1 MTAIGPWPRVTEPS
15 RWPHAVILYSIFV
28 DMVPSL
34 FNPTRN
40 IITSAALAAG
50 LILSAASTVAAKEI
64 TLKIHHFLPAG
75 AIQQAKMIQPWCDRI
90 GKESNQRLKCQIF
103 PLMQLGGTP
112 AQLIDQA
119 RDGVVDI
126 VFVLPG
132 YTAGRFPAMEVF
144 ELPFMN
150 HSAEAASKAAWEFY
164 LQHGQ
169 KEFSGL
175 KPLAFATHDN
185 GFIHT
190 RSKPIRSVDDF
201 KGMKMR
207 APTRFTNKLL
217 TSFGASAVGMPVN
230 SVGDAINKGVIDGFL
245 LPWEVMPGLKLH
257 EMVKF
262 HTETPKEMP
271 ALYTAVFVFAMNPA
285 RYASLPAD
293 LRAIIDRT
301 TGLELSGH
309 MGRTWDQSQS
319 VGRDPAIKRG
329 NTIIQLSASETERMM
344 RLSAP
349 LADEWIAQMNKT
361 GGNGKQMLNDAKQL
375 IRKHSK

>member
-1 MTAIGPWPRVTEPS
+1 MILPLPPRHFLLPVLRAS
-15 RWPHAVILYSIFV
+15 GIAAVAFAAL
-28 DMVPSL
+28 
-34 FNPTRN
+34 T
-40 IITSAALAAG
+40 AALAGGRPA
-50 LILSAASTVAAKEI
+50 IAQEV

-103 PLMQLGGTP
+103 PMMQLGGTP

-119 RDGVVDI
+119 RDGVADI

-150 HSAEAASKAAWEFY
+150 HSAEAAAKAAWEFY
-164 LQHGQ
+164 QQYGQ
-169 KEFSGL
+169 KEFAGI

-190 RSKPIRSVDDF
+190 RTKPIRSVDDF

-217 TSFGASAVGMPVN
+217 ASFGASPVGMPVN

-293 LRAIIDRT
+293 LRAVIDRT
-301 TGLELSGH
+301 TGLELSGQ

-319 VGRDPAIKRG
+319 VGRDPALKRG
-329 NTIIQLSASETERMM
+329 NTLISLSAGETERMM

-349 LADEWIAQMNKT
+349 LADEWVAQMNKA
-361 GGNGKQMLNDAKQL
+361 GGNGKQMLDDAKRL